1 MKQRTLLLSACG
13 FALATTLTAPVLAFQ
28 PAGAATEPIS
38 IGVLSIAQVE
48 LLDDIVAEFEAAVVD
63 GMAPI
68 EVTFDEQNANG
79 DQSLVASIARDFAAS
94 DHDAFAV
101 IGTPAVIAV
110 AQQITDRPIFALA
123 MGDPVGAGVAETLE
137 EPGANVTGSIDYVDP
152 ALLVDQITTIHPELA
167 SLGTVYDPSN
177 QNLQVFVAGL
187 KEALQGTD
195 IELVEA
201 TVAGTA
207 DVAQASRSLLGRS
220 DVILIGPDA
229 AVVAGLDAVA
239 AVAVAESIPL
249 YAVGGDITT
258 PGLLGSIG
266 PDYYELGTTA
276 GLAAVEVLLGADPG
290 TVPFATPDGVDLQ
303 FNGVTVEQLG
313 LEVPA
318 EVLEEA
324 TVTSEALG

>member
-1 MKQRTLLLSACG
+1 MKHRTLLLSACG
-13 FALATTLTAPVLAFQ
+13 LSLAATLTAPLSAFQ
-28 PAGAATEPIS
+28 PAGAAAEPIS
-38 IGVLSIAQVE
+38 IGVLSIAQAEV
-48 LLDDIVAEFEAAVVD
+48 LDDIVAEFETAVVD
-63 GMAPI
+63 GVAPT

-123 MGDPVGAGVAETLE
+123 MGDPVGAGVAESLE

-177 QNLQVFVAGL
+177 QNMQVFVADL

-201 TVAGTA
+201 TIAGTA

-220 DVILIGPDA
+220 EVILIGPDA
-229 AVVAGLDAVA
+229 AVFAGLDAVA
-239 AVAVAESIPL
+239 AAAVAESVPL
-249 YAVGGDITT
+249 YVVGGDITT
-258 PGLLGSIG
+258 PGVLGSIG
-266 PDYYELGTTA
+266 PDYDELGTTA

-290 TVPFATPDGVDLQ
+290 TVPFATPDGVELQ
-303 FNGVTVEQLG
+303 FNGATVEQLG

>member
-13 FALATTLTAPVLAFQ
+13 LALATLSAPLSAFQ
-28 PAGAATEPIS
+28 PAGAAAEPIS
-38 IGVLSIAQVE
+38 IGVLTIAQAAV
-48 LLDDIVAEFEAAVVD
+48 LDDVVAEFESAVVD
-63 GMAPI
+63 GMAPT

-110 AQQITDRPIFALA
+110 AQQITDRPVFALA
-123 MGDPVGAGVAETLE
+123 MGDPVGAGVAESLE

-152 ALLVDQITTIHPELA
+152 ALLVDQITKIHPELG

-177 QNLQVFVAGL
+177 QNMQVFVADL
-187 KEALQGTD
+187 RDAVQGTD

-201 TVAGTA
+201 TIAGTA

-229 AVVAGLDAVA
+229 AVFAGLDAVGA
-239 AVAVAESIPL
+239 AAVAESVPL
-249 YAVGGDITT
+249 YAIGGDITT

-290 TVPFATPDGVDLQ
+290 TVPFAVPDGVELQ
-303 FNGVTVEQLG
+303 FNGATVEQLG

-324 TVTSEALG
+324 TVTSETPG

>member
-1 MKQRTLLLSACG
+1 MKQRNLLLSACG
-13 FALATTLTAPVLAFQ
+13 LSLATTLTAPLLAFQ
-28 PAGAATEPIS
+28 PAGAAAEPIS
-38 IGVLSIAQVE
+38 IGVLSIAQAAV
-48 LLDDIVAEFEAAVVD
+48 LDDIVAEFETAVVD
-63 GMAPI
+63 GVAPT

-123 MGDPVGAGVAETLE
+123 MGDPVGAGVAESLE

-177 QNLQVFVAGL
+177 QNMQVFVADL

-201 TVAGTA
+201 TIAGTA

-229 AVVAGLDAVA
+229 AVFAGLDAVA
-239 AVAVAESIPL
+239 GAAVAESVPL
-249 YAVGGDITT
+249 YVVGGDITT
-258 PGLLGSIG
+258 PGVLGSIG
-266 PDYYELGTTA
+266 PDYFELGTAA

-290 TVPFATPDGVDLQ
+290 TVPFATPDGVELQ
-303 FNGVTVEQLG
+303 FNGATVEQLG

-324 TVTSEALG
+324 TVTSEAPG

>member
-1 MKQRTLLLSACG
+1 MNHRTLLLSACG
-13 FALATTLTAPVLAFQ
+13 LALAATSAAPFAAFQ
-28 PAGAATEPIS
+28 PAGAAAEPIS
-38 IGVLSIAQVE
+38 IGVLSIAQAAV
-48 LLDDIVAEFEAAVVD
+48 LDDVVAEFEAAVVD
-63 GMAPI
+63 GVAPT

-123 MGDPVGAGVAETLE
+123 MGDPVGAGVAESLE
-137 EPGANVTGSIDYVDP
+137 EPGANVTGSIDYIDP
-152 ALLVDQITTIHPELA
+152 ALIVDQITTIHPELT

-177 QNLQVFVAGL
+177 QNMQVFVADL
-187 KEALQGTD
+187 KASLQDTD

-201 TVAGTA
+201 TIAGTA
-207 DVAQASRSLLGRS
+207 DVAQASRSLLGHAE
-220 DVILIGPDA
+220 VILIGPDA
-229 AVVAGLDAVA
+229 AVFAGLDAVA
-239 AVAVAESIPL
+239 AAAAAESVPL
-249 YAVGGDITT
+249 YVIGGDITT
-258 PGLLGSIG
+258 PGVLGSIG
-266 PDYYELGTTA
+266 PDYFELGTTA

-290 TVPFATPDGVDLQ
+290 TVPFATPDGVELQ
-303 FNGVTVEQLG
+303 FNGDTVEQLG

-324 TVTSEALG
+324 TVTSEALD

>member
-1 MKQRTLLLSACG
+1 MKQRTLLLSAWP
-13 FALATTLTAPVLAFQ
+13 LARRHVDCAASAFGS
-28 PAGAATEPIS
+28 AGAAAEPIS
-38 IGVLSIAQVE
+38 IGVLSIAQAEV
-48 LLDDIVAEFEAAVVD
+48 LDDVVAEFETAVVD
-63 GMAPI
+63 GVAPT

-123 MGDPVGAGVAETLE
+123 MGDPVGAGVAESLE

-177 QNLQVFVAGL
+177 QNMQVWVADL

-201 TVAGTA
+201 TIAGTA

-229 AVVAGLDAVA
+229 AVSAGLDAVGA
-239 AVAVAESIPL
+239 AAVAESVPL
-249 YAVGGDITT
+249 YVVGGDVTI
-258 PGLLGSIG
+258 PGVLGSIG
-266 PDYYELGTTA
+266 PDYFELGTTA

-290 TVPFATPDGVDLQ
+290 TVPFATPDGVELQ
-303 FNGVTVEQLG
+303 LNDDTVEQLG

-318 EVLEEA
+318 EVLEQA
-324 TVTSEALG
+324 TVTTEALG